1 MKNINMIIATFV
13 FIFQS
18 SYGFNYYNPLIHRN
32 RWIPENKDEEIGY
45 KEYIEKV
52 DKPISSNTSCNNS
65 VKRKMNYI
73 NNNEIINFNQ
83 DGEISMLE

>member
-1 MKNINMIIATFV
+1 MKGINTIIATFV
-13 FIFQS
+13 FMFQS

-65 VKRKMNYI
+65 VK
-73 NNNEIINFNQ
+73 NEIINFNQ
-83 DGEISMLE
+83 DGEISILE